1 MEARKITVVN
11 SMSQSSKTIMSGAST
26 LGELK
31 NDLTGNHITFNND
44 CSFTEGIS
52 RTALLNDDSQLPM
65 NVTYRGN
72 QTNELVILISATKS
86 KISSGAFERGDL
98 YYMIHNDVNLRLYI
112 LEQSGK
118 NFTNIST
125 AELNNLVNNYQD
137 LRLYILEQSGKNFTN
152 ISTAELNNLVNN
164 YQEHHTLAHTVT
176 PDEEEDDS
184 YQSDDVC
191 SDEED
196 DDVCS
201 DDDDEDSDVRNDVYE
216 ALNEIDCFD
225 ETDINLIM
233 EFIKNFMEYKK
244 HHGNMYS
251 AASNAS
257 NNGISSSY
265 SQDDLNDIIN
275 GVNQ

>member
-31 NDLTGNHITFNND
+31 NDLTANHITFNNE

-86 KISSGAFERGDL
+86 KISSGAFERSDL
-98 YYMIHNDVNLRLYI
+98 YYMIHNDVN
-112 LEQSGK
+112 
-118 NFTNIST
+118 
-125 AELNNLVNNYQD
+125 

-191 SDEED
+191 SDE
-196 DDVCS
+196 
-201 DDDDEDSDVRNDVYE
+201 DDDDEDSDVINDVYE

-251 AASNAS
+251 AASNTS
-257 NNGISSSY
+257 DNGISSSY

>member
-31 NDLTGNHITFNND
+31 NDLTANNITFNNE

-125 AELNNLVNNYQD
+125 AELNNLVNNYQ
-137 LRLYILEQSGKNFTN
+137 
-152 ISTAELNNLVNN
+152 
-164 YQEHHTLAHTVT
+164 EHHTLAHTVT

-191 SDEED
+191 SDE
-196 DDVCS
+196 

-251 AASNAS
+251 AASNTS
-257 NNGISSSY
+257 DNGISSSY
-265 SQDDLNDIIN
+265 SQNDLSDIIN

>member
-31 NDLTGNHITFNND
+31 DDLTANNITFNND

-125 AELNNLVNNYQD
+125 AELND
-137 LRLYILEQSGKNFTN
+137 
-152 ISTAELNNLVNN
+152 LVNN

-191 SDEED
+191 SDE
-196 DDVCS
+196 

-251 AASNAS
+251 AASNTS
-257 NNGISSSY
+257 DNGISSSY

>member
-31 NDLTGNHITFNND
+31 NDLTANHITFNND
-44 CSFTEGIS
+44 CSFTEGVS

-72 QTNELVILISATKS
+72 QTNELVILISATRS
-86 KISSGAFERGDL
+86 KISSGAFERSDL

-125 AELNNLVNNYQD
+125 AELNNLVNNYQ
-137 LRLYILEQSGKNFTN
+137 
-152 ISTAELNNLVNN
+152 
-164 YQEHHTLAHTVT
+164 EHHTLAHTVT
-176 PDEEEDDS
+176 LDEEEDDS

-191 SDEED
+191 SDED
-196 DDVCS
+196 DN
-201 DDDDEDSDVRNDVYE
+201 DEDSDVRNDVYE

-251 AASNAS
+251 AASNTS
-257 NNGISSSY
+257 NNSISSSY

>member
-31 NDLTGNHITFNND
+31 NDLTANHITFNND

-72 QTNELVILISATKS
+72 QTNELVILISATNS
-86 KISSGAFERGDL
+86 KISSGAFERSDL
-98 YYMIHNDVNLRLYI
+98 YYMIHNDVN
-112 LEQSGK
+112 
-118 NFTNIST
+118 
-125 AELNNLVNNYQD
+125 

-191 SDEED
+191 SDE
-196 DDVCS
+196 
-201 DDDDEDSDVRNDVYE
+201 DDDDEDSDVRNNVYE

-244 HHGNMYS
+244 YHGNMYS
-251 AASNAS
+251 AASNTS
-257 NNGISSSY
+257 NNGIISSY

>member
-1 MEARKITVVN
+1 MEARKFTVVN
-11 SMSQSSKTIMSGAST
+11 SMSQSSKTIMSGASI

-31 NDLTGNHITFNND
+31 NDLTANHITFNNE

-125 AELNNLVNNYQD
+125 AELNNLVNNYQ
-137 LRLYILEQSGKNFTN
+137 
-152 ISTAELNNLVNN
+152 
-164 YQEHHTLAHTVT
+164 EHHTLAHTVT

-184 YQSDDVC
+184 YQCDDVC
-191 SDEED
+191 SNE
-196 DDVCS
+196 

-233 EFIKNFMEYKK
+233 EFIKNFMEYKR

>member
-31 NDLTGNHITFNND
+31 NDLTANHITFNND

-118 NFTNIST
+118 NFTN
-125 AELNNLVNNYQD
+125 V
-137 LRLYILEQSGKNFTN
+137 
-152 ISTAELNNLVNN
+152 STAELNNLVNN

-191 SDEED
+191 SDE
-196 DDVCS
+196 
-201 DDDDEDSDVRNDVYE
+201 DDDDARNVYE

-225 ETDINLIM
+225 ETEINLIM

-257 NNGISSSY
+257 DNGISSSY

>member
-31 NDLTGNHITFNND
+31 NDLTANNITFNNE

-86 KISSGAFERGDL
+86 KISSGAFERSDL
-98 YYMIHNDVNLRLYI
+98 YYMIHNDVN
-112 LEQSGK
+112 
-118 NFTNIST
+118 
-125 AELNNLVNNYQD
+125 

-191 SDEED
+191 SDE
-196 DDVCS
+196 
-201 DDDDEDSDVRNDVYE
+201 DDDDEDSDVINDVYE

-251 AASNAS
+251 AASNTS
-257 NNGISSSY
+257 DNGISSSY

>member
-31 NDLTGNHITFNND
+31 NDLTANNITFNNE

-125 AELNNLVNNYQD
+125 AELNNLVNNYQ
-137 LRLYILEQSGKNFTN
+137 
-152 ISTAELNNLVNN
+152 
-164 YQEHHTLAHTVT
+164 EHHTLAHTVT

-191 SDEED
+191 SDEDD
-196 DDVCS
+196 DDVI
-201 DDDDEDSDVRNDVYE
+201 NDVYE

-225 ETDINLIM
+225 EADINLIM

-265 SQDDLNDIIN
+265 SQNDLNDIIN
-275 GVNQ
+275 GVIQ

>member
-31 NDLTGNHITFNND
+31 DDLTANNITFNNE

-86 KISSGAFERGDL
+86 KISSGAFERSDL

-125 AELNNLVNNYQD
+125 AELNNLVNNYQ
-137 LRLYILEQSGKNFTN
+137 
-152 ISTAELNNLVNN
+152 
-164 YQEHHTLAHTVT
+164 EHHILAHTVT

-191 SDEED
+191 SDE
-196 DDVCS
+196 

-225 ETDINLIM
+225 VVDINLIM

-244 HHGNMYS
+244 YHGNMYS

>member
-31 NDLTGNHITFNND
+31 DDLTANHITFNND

-86 KISSGAFERGDL
+86 KISSGAFERSDL

-118 NFTNIST
+118 S
-125 AELNNLVNNYQD
+125 
-137 LRLYILEQSGKNFTN
+137 FTN

-191 SDEED
+191 SDE
-196 DDVCS
+196 
-201 DDDDEDSDVRNDVYE
+201 DDDDEDSDVINDVYE
-216 ALNEIDCFD
+216 ALDEIDCFD

-244 HHGNMYS
+244 HHGNIHS
-251 AASNAS
+251 AVYNAS

>member
-31 NDLTGNHITFNND
+31 DDLTANNITFNNE

-86 KISSGAFERGDL
+86 KISSGAFERSDL
-98 YYMIHNDVNLRLYI
+98 YYMIHNDVN
-112 LEQSGK
+112 
-118 NFTNIST
+118 
-125 AELNNLVNNYQD
+125 

-191 SDEED
+191 SDE
-196 DDVCS
+196 

-225 ETDINLIM
+225 EADINLIM

>member
-31 NDLTGNHITFNND
+31 DDLTANHITFNND

-125 AELNNLVNNYQD
+125 AELNNLVNNYQ
-137 LRLYILEQSGKNFTN
+137 
-152 ISTAELNNLVNN
+152 
-164 YQEHHTLAHTVT
+164 EHHTLAHTVT

-191 SDEED
+191 SDE
-196 DDVCS
+196 
-201 DDDDEDSDVRNDVYE
+201 DDDDEDSDVINDVYE

-251 AASNAS
+251 AASNTS
-257 NNGISSSY
+257 DNGMSSSY

>member
-31 NDLTGNHITFNND
+31 DDLTANNITFNND

-125 AELNNLVNNYQD
+125 AELNNLVNNYQ
-137 LRLYILEQSGKNFTN
+137 
-152 ISTAELNNLVNN
+152 
-164 YQEHHTLAHTVT
+164 EHHTLAHTVT

-191 SDEED
+191 SDE
-196 DDVCS
+196 

-216 ALNEIDCFD
+216 ALDEIDCFD

-251 AASNAS
+251 AASNTS
-257 NNGISSSY
+257 DNGISSSY

>member
-31 NDLTGNHITFNND
+31 NDLTANHIIFSND

-118 NFTNIST
+118 NFTN
-125 AELNNLVNNYQD
+125 V
-137 LRLYILEQSGKNFTN
+137 
-152 ISTAELNNLVNN
+152 STAELNNLVNN

-191 SDEED
+191 SDE
-196 DDVCS
+196 

>member
-31 NDLTGNHITFNND
+31 NDLTANHITFNND

-86 KISSGAFERGDL
+86 KISSGAFERSDL
-98 YYMIHNDVNLRLYI
+98 YYMIHNDVN
-112 LEQSGK
+112 
-118 NFTNIST
+118 
-125 AELNNLVNNYQD
+125 

-191 SDEED
+191 SDE
-196 DDVCS
+196 
-201 DDDDEDSDVRNDVYE
+201 DDDDEDSDVINDVYE

-244 HHGNMYS
+244 HHGNIHS
-251 AASNAS
+251 AVYNAS

>member
-31 NDLTGNHITFNND
+31 DDLTANNITFNNE

-125 AELNNLVNNYQD
+125 AELNNLVNNYQ
-137 LRLYILEQSGKNFTN
+137 
-152 ISTAELNNLVNN
+152 
-164 YQEHHTLAHTVT
+164 EHHTLAHTVT

-191 SDEED
+191 SDE
-196 DDVCS
+196 

-225 ETDINLIM
+225 EADINLIM

-244 HHGNMYS
+244 HHSNIYS
-251 AASNAS
+251 AASNTS
-257 NNGISSSY
+257 DNGISSSY

>member
-26 LGELK
+26 LGEMK
-31 NDLTGNHITFNND
+31 NDLTANNITFNND

-86 KISSGAFERGDL
+86 KISSGAFERSDL
-98 YYMIHNDVNLRLYI
+98 YYMIHNDVN
-112 LEQSGK
+112 
-118 NFTNIST
+118 
-125 AELNNLVNNYQD
+125 

-191 SDEED
+191 SDE
-196 DDVCS
+196 

-225 ETDINLIM
+225 EADINLIM

-251 AASNAS
+251 AASNTS
-257 NNGISSSY
+257 DNGVSSSY

>member
-31 NDLTGNHITFNND
+31 DDLTANNITFNNE

-86 KISSGAFERGDL
+86 KISSGAFERSDL
-98 YYMIHNDVNLRLYI
+98 YYMIHNDVN
-112 LEQSGK
+112 
-118 NFTNIST
+118 
-125 AELNNLVNNYQD
+125 

-191 SDEED
+191 SDE
-196 DDVCS
+196 

-233 EFIKNFMEYKK
+233 EFIMNFMEYKK

>member
-31 NDLTGNHITFNND
+31 NDLTANHITFNNE

-65 NVTYRGN
+65 NVTYRGS

-86 KISSGAFERGDL
+86 KISSGAFERSDL
-98 YYMIHNDVNLRLYI
+98 YYMIHNDVN
-112 LEQSGK
+112 
-118 NFTNIST
+118 
-125 AELNNLVNNYQD
+125 

-191 SDEED
+191 SDE
-196 DDVCS
+196 

-233 EFIKNFMEYKK
+233 GVIENFMEYKK
-244 HHGNMYS
+244 HHGNIYS
-251 AASNAS
+251 AVHNAS

>member
-31 NDLTGNHITFNND
+31 DDLTANNITFNNE

-125 AELNNLVNNYQD
+125 AELNNLVNNYQ
-137 LRLYILEQSGKNFTN
+137 
-152 ISTAELNNLVNN
+152 
-164 YQEHHTLAHTVT
+164 EHHTLAHTVT

-191 SDEED
+191 SNE
-196 DDVCS
+196 

-225 ETDINLIM
+225 EADINLIM

-251 AASNAS
+251 AASNTS

-265 SQDDLNDIIN
+265 SQDVLNDIIN

>member
-31 NDLTGNHITFNND
+31 NDLTANHITFNNE

-118 NFTNIST
+118 S
-125 AELNNLVNNYQD
+125 
-137 LRLYILEQSGKNFTN
+137 FTN

-191 SDEED
+191 SDE
-196 DDVCS
+196 
-201 DDDDEDSDVRNDVYE
+201 DDDDEDSDVINDVHE

-225 ETDINLIM
+225 EADISLIM

>member
-31 NDLTGNHITFNND
+31 NDLTGNNITFNNE

-125 AELNNLVNNYQD
+125 AELNNLVNNYQ
-137 LRLYILEQSGKNFTN
+137 
-152 ISTAELNNLVNN
+152 
-164 YQEHHTLAHTVT
+164 EHHTLAHTVT

-191 SDEED
+191 SDE
-196 DDVCS
+196 

-225 ETDINLIM
+225 EADISLIM

>member
-11 SMSQSSKTIMSGAST
+11 SMSQSSKTIMSGASR

-31 NDLTGNHITFNND
+31 NDLTANHITFNND
-44 CSFTEGIS
+44 CSFTEGVS
-52 RTALLNDDSQLPM
+52 RTTLLNDDSQLPM

-98 YYMIHNDVNLRLYI
+98 YHMIHNDVN
-112 LEQSGK
+112 
-118 NFTNIST
+118 
-125 AELNNLVNNYQD
+125 

-191 SDEED
+191 SDE
-196 DDVCS
+196 
-201 DDDDEDSDVRNDVYE
+201 DDDEDSDVRNDVYE

-251 AASNAS
+251 AASNTS

>member
-31 NDLTGNHITFNND
+31 NDLTANHITFNND

-86 KISSGAFERGDL
+86 KISSGAFERSDL
-98 YYMIHNDVNLRLYI
+98 YYMIHNDVN
-112 LEQSGK
+112 
-118 NFTNIST
+118 
-125 AELNNLVNNYQD
+125 

-191 SDEED
+191 SDE
-196 DDVCS
+196 

-225 ETDINLIM
+225 EADISLIM

-244 HHGNMYS
+244 HHGNIYS
-251 AASNAS
+251 AVYNAS

>member
-31 NDLTGNHITFNND
+31 NDLTANNITFNNE

-125 AELNNLVNNYQD
+125 AELNNLVNNYQ
-137 LRLYILEQSGKNFTN
+137 
-152 ISTAELNNLVNN
+152 
-164 YQEHHTLAHTVT
+164 EHHTLAHTVT
-176 PDEEEDDS
+176 PDEEEDD
-184 YQSDDVC
+184 YQSDDIC
-191 SDEED
+191 SDE
-196 DDVCS
+196 
-201 DDDDEDSDVRNDVYE
+201 DDDEDSDVRNDVYE

-251 AASNAS
+251 AASNTS
-257 NNGISSSY
+257 DNGISSSY

>member
-31 NDLTGNHITFNND
+31 NDLTANNITFNNE

-86 KISSGAFERGDL
+86 KISSGAFERSDL
-98 YYMIHNDVNLRLYI
+98 YYMIHNDVN
-112 LEQSGK
+112 
-118 NFTNIST
+118 
-125 AELNNLVNNYQD
+125 

-191 SDEED
+191 SNE
-196 DDVCS
+196 

-225 ETDINLIM
+225 EADINLIM

>member
-31 NDLTGNHITFNND
+31 NDLTANNITFNNE

-86 KISSGAFERGDL
+86 KISSGAFERSDL
-98 YYMIHNDVNLRLYI
+98 YYMIHNDVN
-112 LEQSGK
+112 
-118 NFTNIST
+118 
-125 AELNNLVNNYQD
+125 

-191 SDEED
+191 SDE
-196 DDVCS
+196 
-201 DDDDEDSDVRNDVYE
+201 DDDDEDSDVINDVYE

>member
-31 NDLTGNHITFNND
+31 DDLTANNITFNNE

-86 KISSGAFERGDL
+86 KISSGAFERSDL

-118 NFTNIST
+118 S
-125 AELNNLVNNYQD
+125 
-137 LRLYILEQSGKNFTN
+137 FTN

-191 SDEED
+191 SDE
-196 DDVCS
+196 

-225 ETDINLIM
+225 EADINLIM

>member
-31 NDLTGNHITFNND
+31 DDLTANHITFNND

-125 AELNNLVNNYQD
+125 AELND
-137 LRLYILEQSGKNFTN
+137 
-152 ISTAELNNLVNN
+152 LVNN

-191 SDEED
+191 SNE
-196 DDVCS
+196 

-225 ETDINLIM
+225 EADINLIM

-251 AASNAS
+251 AVYNAS

>member
-31 NDLTGNHITFNND
+31 NDLTANHITFNNE

-125 AELNNLVNNYQD
+125 AELNNLVNNYQ
-137 LRLYILEQSGKNFTN
+137 
-152 ISTAELNNLVNN
+152 
-164 YQEHHTLAHTVT
+164 EHHTLAHTVT
-176 PDEEEDDS
+176 PDEEEDD
-184 YQSDDVC
+184 YQSNDVC
-191 SDEED
+191 SDE
-196 DDVCS
+196 
-201 DDDDEDSDVRNDVYE
+201 DDDEDSDVRNDVYE

>member
-31 NDLTGNHITFNND
+31 NDLTANNITFNNE

-86 KISSGAFERGDL
+86 KISSGAFERSDL
-98 YYMIHNDVNLRLYI
+98 YYMIHNDVN
-112 LEQSGK
+112 
-118 NFTNIST
+118 
-125 AELNNLVNNYQD
+125 

-191 SDEED
+191 SDE
-196 DDVCS
+196 

-251 AASNAS
+251 AASNTS
-257 NNGISSSY
+257 DNGISSSY

>member
-31 NDLTGNHITFNND
+31 NDLTANHITFNND

-125 AELNNLVNNYQD
+125 AELNNLVNNYQ
-137 LRLYILEQSGKNFTN
+137 
-152 ISTAELNNLVNN
+152 
-164 YQEHHTLAHTVT
+164 EHHTLAHTVT
-176 PDEEEDDS
+176 PDEEEDD

-191 SDEED
+191 SDE
-196 DDVCS
+196 

-225 ETDINLIM
+225 ETDINLVM

-244 HHGNMYS
+244 HHGNIYS
-251 AASNAS
+251 AASNTS

>member
-31 NDLTGNHITFNND
+31 DDLTANHITFNND

-125 AELNNLVNNYQD
+125 AELNNLVNNYQ
-137 LRLYILEQSGKNFTN
+137 
-152 ISTAELNNLVNN
+152 
-164 YQEHHTLAHTVT
+164 EHHTLAHTVT

-191 SDEED
+191 SDE
-196 DDVCS
+196 
-201 DDDDEDSDVRNDVYE
+201 DDDDARNDVYE

-225 ETDINLIM
+225 ETEINLIM

>member
-31 NDLTGNHITFNND
+31 DDLTANHITFNND

-52 RTALLNDDSQLPM
+52 RTTLLNDDSQLPM

-125 AELNNLVNNYQD
+125 AELNNLVNNYQ
-137 LRLYILEQSGKNFTN
+137 
-152 ISTAELNNLVNN
+152 
-164 YQEHHTLAHTVT
+164 EHHTLAHTVT

-191 SDEED
+191 SDE
-196 DDVCS
+196 
-201 DDDDEDSDVRNDVYE
+201 DDDDARNDVYE
-216 ALNEIDCFD
+216 ALDEIDCFD

-257 NNGISSSY
+257 DNGISSSY

>member
-31 NDLTGNHITFNND
+31 NDLTANHITFNNE

-86 KISSGAFERGDL
+86 KISSGAFERSDL
-98 YYMIHNDVNLRLYI
+98 YYMIHNDVN
-112 LEQSGK
+112 
-118 NFTNIST
+118 
-125 AELNNLVNNYQD
+125 

-191 SDEED
+191 SDE
-196 DDVCS
+196 

-225 ETDINLIM
+225 EADINLIM

-265 SQDDLNDIIN
+265 SQCDLNDIIN

>member
-31 NDLTGNHITFNND
+31 NDLTANNITFNNE

-125 AELNNLVNNYQD
+125 AELNNLVNNYQ
-137 LRLYILEQSGKNFTN
+137 
-152 ISTAELNNLVNN
+152 
-164 YQEHHTLAHTVT
+164 EHHTLAHTVT

-184 YQSDDVC
+184 YQSD
-191 SDEED
+191 E
-196 DDVCS
+196 

-251 AASNAS
+251 AASNTS
-257 NNGISSSY
+257 DNGISSSY

>member
-31 NDLTGNHITFNND
+31 NDLTANNVTFNNE

-86 KISSGAFERGDL
+86 KISSGAFERSDL

-118 NFTNIST
+118 S
-125 AELNNLVNNYQD
+125 
-137 LRLYILEQSGKNFTN
+137 FTN

-191 SDEED
+191 SDE
-196 DDVCS
+196 
-201 DDDDEDSDVRNDVYE
+201 DDDDEDSDVINDVYE

-244 HHGNMYS
+244 HHGNIYS
-251 AASNAS
+251 AVSNTS

-265 SQDDLNDIIN
+265 NQDDLNDIIN